1 MKINVCYTVTKN
13 VNLEVSDE
21 FKELEN
27 MDWSPKDK
35 AWSRLAL
42 ALEDTILQMI
52 PETDVEVLGV
62 LDTDT
67 QEIVYEN

>member
-1 MKINVCYTVTKN
+1 
-13 VNLEVSDE
+13 
-21 FKELEN
+21 